1 MEFIIYV
8 AYCCTLIY
16 DIIIYEKSVGQLI
29 QKARD
34 NNINVIF
41 VIGGNES
48 RLIRNN
54 YYNELARHLPGNIHN
69 TSAWSNDSK
78 NIIDII
84 RDNYRVTLSI
94 NTGF

>member
-1 MEFIIYV
+1 MLLIV
-8 AYCCTLIY
+8 ALLFMTLLFTKTQDY
-16 DIIIYEKSVGQLI
+16 PSVGQLI

-84 RDNYRVTLSI
+84 RDDYRVTLSI